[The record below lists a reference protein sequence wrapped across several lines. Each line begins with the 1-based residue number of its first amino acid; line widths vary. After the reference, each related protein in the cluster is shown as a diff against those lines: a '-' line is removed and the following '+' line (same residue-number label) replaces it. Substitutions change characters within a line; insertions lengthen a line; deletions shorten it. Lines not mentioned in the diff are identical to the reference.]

1 MSGENNPNHHSRM
14 VVDHPP
20 GHSMDYYPQQYH
32 QCRVPILKSAAQSL
46 AKIFIPLAPTSGSA
60 APTELFLERVGP
72 LENILRHVFKHKV
85 IRQELKFSNQKWSI
99 KISYVSPLRT
109 KRTMVFVNLCNNWK
123 NSEDT
128 WGLYY
133 PTNTT
138 QLTKNNVIT
147 SFLISP
153 IQSCKNKLRHY
164 YLWSFLN
171 HSTCP
176 HFFHQNEPDFE
187 WFQIE

>member
-1 MSGENNPNHHSRM
+1 MSGENNPDHHSRM

-60 APTELFLERVGP
+60 APTELFLERVGL

-109 KRTMVFVNLCNNWK
+109 KRTMVFVNLCNN
-123 NSEDT
+123 
-128 WGLYY
+128 
-133 PTNTT
+133 
-138 QLTKNNVIT
+138 
-147 SFLISP
+147 
-153 IQSCKNKLRHY
+153 
-164 YLWSFLN
+164 
-171 HSTCP
+171 
-176 HFFHQNEPDFE
+176 
-187 WFQIE
+187 